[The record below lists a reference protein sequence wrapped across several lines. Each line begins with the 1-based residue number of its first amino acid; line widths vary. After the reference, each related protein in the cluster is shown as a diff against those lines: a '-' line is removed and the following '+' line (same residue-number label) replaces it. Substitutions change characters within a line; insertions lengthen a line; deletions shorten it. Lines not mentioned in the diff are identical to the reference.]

1 MRAIAAEAK
10 AQPIE
15 RIRFDRDYYAVPS
28 KPVNPLYINKFE
40 QILYVD
46 GSP

>member
-10 AQPIE
+10 SRPVE
-15 RIRFDRDYYAVPS
+15 RIRFYRDHYAVPS

-40 QILYVD
+40 RILYVD